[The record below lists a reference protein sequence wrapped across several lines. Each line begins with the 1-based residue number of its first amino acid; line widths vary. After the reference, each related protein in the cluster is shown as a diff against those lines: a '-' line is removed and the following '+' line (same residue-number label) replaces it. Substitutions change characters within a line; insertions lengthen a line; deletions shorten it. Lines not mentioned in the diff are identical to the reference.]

1 MKSNDDHTKIESN
14 SDTGPAKDT
23 SPAAAESTGV
33 RKSSS
38 SSSIAVKLNMRM
50 TGRLFAVISSVN
62 LLLIIFGLI
71 FIDWTAEKT
80 VSQAARGMA
89 DQPAGIG
96 FYQYGID
103 KLTIAKTSVPLK
115 GITINESIYEPFMRD
130 GVKGARRIGL
140 LPADDEA
147 LVGGK
152 RAWALKYSLMTDL
165 DGVSFRLVYG
175 IGSDLR
181 VFIIWFLV
189 LFGLELVILISESV
203 KSSRIIKRT
212 LRPIYE
218 LAESAR
224 TLNQEVAAMGLKSEE
239 WQLEALA
246 GALSGI
252 DANKLDR
259 QISVDSTQDELKGLA
274 AAINAMLRRINES
287 YQSQV
292 QFVSDASHELR
303 TPISVIQGYVNLL
316 DRWGKKDEKTM
327 QESIDAIKAETQN
340 MKELV
345 EQLLFLARGDNETIQ
360 LHRESFDACEM
371 IEEIVRE
378 AEMIDSAHKFE
389 LDLKPPTVIS
399 ADKQLIKQAIRI
411 LVDNSCKYTPRGET
425 IRLKASADTEN
436 VRISVQDNGIGIE
449 PESLPLIF
457 NRFYRSDV
465 SRTRKTGGSGLG
477 LSIAKWIVERHG
489 AHFEIMSRVDI
500 GTRITI
506 VIPVE
511 HESAVA
517 GEASVN

>member
-1 MKSNDDHTKIESN
+1 MNPDSDTIQAK
-14 SDTGPAKDT
+14 DTGPA
-23 SPAAAESTGV
+23 AAGDSGV
-33 RKSSS
+33 RKNSS

-50 TGRLFAVISSVN
+50 TGRLFAAISSIN
-62 LLLIIFGLI
+62 ILLIIFSLI
-71 FIDWTAEKT
+71 FIGWNAEKT

-89 DQPAGIG
+89 EQPAGTG

-103 KLTIAKTSVPLK
+103 KLTIAKTSVSLN
-115 GITINESIYEPFMRD
+115 GVTINESIYEPLMRD
-130 GVKGARRIGL
+130 GVKGARMIGL
-140 LPADDEA
+140 LPADND
-147 LVGGK
+147 LLKGCK
-152 RAWALKYSLMTDL
+152 RVWALKYSLMTDV
-165 DGVSFRLVYG
+165 DGQSYRLVYSVG
-175 IGSDLR
+175 NDLR
-181 VFIIWFLV
+181 AFVIWVLV
-189 LFGLELVILISESV
+189 LFGLELIIIISESV
-203 KSSRIIKRT
+203 KSDRIIRKT
-212 LRPIYE
+212 LRPIYD
-218 LAESAR
+218 LAESTR
-224 TLNQEVAAMGLKSEE
+224 VLNQELAAVGSKTEE
-239 WQLEALA
+239 RQLEALA
-246 GALSGI
+246 GVLSDI

-274 AAINAMLRRINES
+274 AAINAMLRRINDS

-378 AEMIDSAHKFE
+378 AEMIDSTHKFE

-425 IRLKASADTEN
+425 IRLKASADAEN
-436 VRISVQDNGIGIE
+436 VRIAVQDNGIGIE

-506 VIPVE
+506 VMPVE
-511 HESAVA
+511 NEPATV
-517 GEASVN
+517 GEASAN